1 MTLGALMASTAW
13 TCPVPTH
20 PNADATYKT
29 IVLAEV
35 VGLEMAIAQEC
46 AVSGQST
53 NPCLNMPADSTAA
66 S

>member
-1 MTLGALMASTAW
+1 
-13 TCPVPTH
+13 VPTH

-46 AVSGQST
+46 AVGGQST